1 MVVVMDGESLMEVFN
16 YKDLFYVC
24 YVLEMLKNLYI
35 KREFCDVV
43 LIVDE

>member
-1 MVVVMDGESLMEVFN
+1 MKEGESFMEVFN

-24 YVLEMLKNLYI
+24 YVLEILKKLYF
-35 KREFCDVV
+35 KKEFCDVV